1 MLAPVMHIGREAAG
15 GGRDKTRHSQLL
27 EIAVSNVMTTPV
39 RDSIKLNAVREL
51 HLVSLFKPPPF
62 LISLS
67 LSSFFSRELVCSSGD
82 DFVVVKL
89 V

>member
-1 MLAPVMHIGREAAG
+1 
-15 GGRDKTRHSQLL
+15 
-27 EIAVSNVMTTPV
+27 MTTPV

-67 LSSFFSRELVCSSGD
+67 LSSSFSRELVGSGGD